1 MEETEHTNK
10 IKALPE
16 KLPAPTYA
24 PFFVAMGIAFI
35 FWGLISSFI
44 ISIAGAITFFFGLSI
59 WIKNLLDEYE

>member
-1 MEETEHTNK
+1 MENPDQ

-24 PFFVAMGIAFI
+24 PFFVAMGVAFI

-44 ISIAGAITFFFGLSI
+44 LSIAGVCTFVFGLSV
-59 WIKNLLDEYE
+59 WIKNILDEYE